1 MKPLSHS
8 LMERNKLP
16 IFATAAMLIL
26 MGVGGR
32 IALHDYPNFE
42 TVMVATFL
50 AAMLLPASASLIVTI
65 TIMLLSDLYLGYFGT
80 SKIIIF
86 TYSGFVMVSL
96 ITSRYKKR
104 IDNGLNVGSVYKF
117 TASGVIF
124 ALVYDTWTNFGVF
137 WLAHNHT
144 LENLVL
150 VYILGLPFMLYHLIS
165 SIVTFTLVGF
175 PLYYLLASEV
185 EDSDKH
191 QEGNLISDE

>member
-1 MKPLSHS
+1 MQ
-8 LMERNKLP
+8 RNKLP
-16 IFATAAMLIL
+16 IFATATMLIL

-50 AAMLLPASASLIVTI
+50 AAMLLPTSASLIVTM
-65 TIMLLSDLYLGYFGT
+65 TIMLLSDLYLGYFGS

-104 IDNGLNVGSVYKF
+104 IDTGLNVGSVYKF

-137 WLAHNHT
+137 WLTYNHT
-144 LENLVL
+144 VENLVL

-165 SIVTFTLVGF
+165 SVVTFTLVGF

-185 EDSDKH
+185 ENTNKNQND
-191 QEGNLISDE
+191 NLISDE

>member
-1 MKPLSHS
+1 
-8 LMERNKLP
+8 MERNNLP
-16 IFATAAMLIL
+16 IFATATILIL

-50 AAMLLPASASLIVTI
+50 AAMLLPASTSLIVTI
-65 TIMLLSDLYLGYFGT
+65 AMMLLSDLYLGYLGS

-96 ITSRYKKR
+96 ITSRYKKQ
-104 IDNGLNVGSVYKF
+104 IDTGLNVGSVYKF

-137 WLAHNHT
+137 WLTYNHT
-144 LENLVL
+144 LENLIL
-150 VYILGLPFMLYHLIS
+150 VYVLGLPFMLYHLIS
-165 SIVTFTLVGF
+165 SVVTFTLVGF

-185 EDSDKH
+185 EDAVKH
-191 QEGNLISDE
+191 QEDNLIRDE